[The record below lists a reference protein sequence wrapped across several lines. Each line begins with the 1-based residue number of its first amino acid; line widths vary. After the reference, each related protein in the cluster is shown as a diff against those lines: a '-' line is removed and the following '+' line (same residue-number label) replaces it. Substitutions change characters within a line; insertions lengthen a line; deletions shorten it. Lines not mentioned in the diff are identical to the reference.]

1 MGAAFA
7 AGEFGLKAAAKVP
20 RPAPE
25 YVISL
30 NGGEQVLLSKHRGK
44 VVILEMLLTTCP
56 HCKKCAQAVQT
67 VMNEY
72 ASKGVVALGSAVN
85 DGAKN
90 ELLMFS
96 IQTGAKFPIGVTDR
110 MAAYNFLQAD
120 LNAGPVY
127 FPQLLFIDRQGM
139 IRAQYGASSDE
150 WFFKDEEKNIKAKLD
165 ELLRGAAK

>member
-1 MGAAFA
+1 MGAALA
-7 AGEFGLKAAAKVP
+7 TSALGLRAAAKVP

-30 NGGEQVLLSKHRGK
+30 NGGEQLVLSKYRGK

-72 ASKGVVALGSAVN
+72 AAKGVVALGSAVN

-96 IQTGAKFPIGVTDR
+96 MQTGAKFPIGVTDR
-110 MAAYNFLQAD
+110 MAAYKFLEAD
-120 LNAGPVY
+120 MNAGPVY
-127 FPQLLFIDRQGM
+127 FPQLVFIDRQGV
-139 IRAQYGASSDE
+139 IRGQFGAGSEE

-165 ELLRGAAK
+165 ELLRGATK